1 MNQGGKRPNS
11 GRKKI
16 GTVLNTRVDNNTLEL
31 IETTIPGRNRAE
43 KIRNCLLLGI
53 ERHSKAMPLKSNSN
67 NVVKSFAK
75 TYSKIISNISYEFDN
90 VKESMTFLNS
100 IIFKLFFVSTD
111 DMNESVNICDAIYI
125 PISDTKTIDV
135 SKIILELKKYQ
146 WRLLTSEEDNTGNTI
161 TPQILGYFFEQLI
174 NKKEMGAYY
183 TPVDTTKYMCEVAI
197 VSSIL
202 DNTPVKSELLQVML
216 TLFNYAPNIYL
227 KTELSPHNSSAIC
240 YEDLIKNNADLRR
253 LFIDSLNCKEF
264 TQNYEVYKTI
274 KDLSIIDPTV
284 GTGAFII
291 TAAYLLIDI
300 FDKVGFD
307 HYELSRK
314 SYIKHIFTHNLYGV
328 DIMED
333 AISILKFR
341 IKLFLYEH
349 GIVDEEFCG
358 SLNSF
363 KCGNSV
369 YSTSDYSA
377 NELDKFSKIYN
388 YHEERIPYSTPF
400 DWHNEFPKVF
410 DRGGFSCVV
419 GNPPYIEWSKIKERR
434 YPVDALQTSKCGNL
448 YAFVFEKALKICNK
462 NGFIS
467 LIVPISIVSTNR
479 MKPLIDVI
487 KKNCSY
493 SFFSTFGDRPATL
506 FSGVHQKTAISLC
519 KVNSGT
525 SNCDVY
531 TSRYYH
537 WTASERNNLFN
548 RISYYLSEINNT
560 NDLIYKTGNNLQE
573 SILRKIMSKEHS
585 LTDILQRS
593 ETLYPIFLNMRA
605 TFWCKCFKVAQSSN
619 EYKCF
624 YTSNADYQNL
634 IYSLFNSSLFYMIWE
649 MTSDCWHIT
658 KDIFKLFTLGDV
670 DTKSNIYSSAKL
682 LSDRLSKDL
691 EKNKRYIGSKQVEYE
706 YLHKKSKTIID
717 EIDLLFAE
725 YYSFTQDELSFIL
738 NYNLSYR
745 MSDEY
750 DNYIKGE

>member
-43 KIRNCLLLGI
+43 KIRKCLLLGI
-53 ERHSKAMPLKSNSN
+53 ERHSKVMPLKNNSN
-67 NVVKSFAK
+67 NTVKSFAK
-75 TYSKIISNISYEFDN
+75 TYYKIINDISSEFDSVN
-90 VKESMTFLNS
+90 ESMTFLNS
-100 IIFKLFFVSTD
+100 IIFKLFFVSAD
-111 DMNESVNICDAIYI
+111 DMNESVSIYDSVYI
-125 PISDTKTIDV
+125 PIHNNKTVDV
-135 SKIILELKKYQ
+135 SRIIFELKKYQ
-146 WRLLTSEEDNTGNTI
+146 WRLLTSEEENTGNTI

-183 TPVDTTKYMCEVAI
+183 TPVDTTKYMCEAAI
-197 VSSIL
+197 VSSVL
-202 DNTPVKSELLQVML
+202 NNTPVKTELLQTML
-216 TLFNYAPNIYL
+216 ALFNYAPNIYL
-227 KTELSPHNSSAIC
+227 KAEMSSYDSKAIC

-253 LFIDSLNCKEF
+253 LFIDSLNCKDF

-274 KDLSIIDPTV
+274 KELSIIDPTV

-300 FDKVGFD
+300 FDRAGFD
-307 HYELSRK
+307 NYELSRK
-314 SYIKHIFTHNLYGV
+314 AYIKHIFTHNLYGV

-349 GIVDEEFCG
+349 GIVDEELCC
-358 SLNSF
+358 SLNNF

-369 YSTSDYSA
+369 YSASDYSA
-377 NELDKFSKIYN
+377 DELDEFSKIYN
-388 YHEERIPYSTPF
+388 YQEERIPYSTPF
-400 DWHNEFPKVF
+400 DWHKEFPKVF
-410 DRGGFSCVV
+410 DTGGFSCVV
-419 GNPPYIEWSKIKERR
+419 GNPPYIEWSKIKEKR
-434 YPVDALQTSKCGNL
+434 YPVDALKTSNCGNL
-448 YAFVFEKALKICNK
+448 YAFVFEKALDICNK

-467 LIVPISIVSTNR
+467 LIVPISLVSTNR
-479 MKPLIDVI
+479 MKPLINEI
-487 KKNCSY
+487 KSNCSNI
-493 SFFSTFGDRPATL
+493 FFSTFGDRPAAL
-506 FSGVHQKTAISLC
+506 FSGVHQKTAIALC
-519 KVNSGT
+519 KVESDKGK
-525 SNCDVY
+525 CDVY

-537 WTASERNNLFN
+537 WTASERCDLFN

-560 NDLIYKTGNNLQE
+560 NDLIYKTGNKLQE
-573 SILRKIMSKEHS
+573 SILSKIMSKEKR
-585 LTDILQRS
+585 LTDILQQS
-593 ETLYPIFLNMRA
+593 ETEYPIFLNMRA
-605 TFWCKCFKVAQSSN
+605 AFWCKCFKKAQTSN

-624 YTSNADYQNL
+624 YVSNADYQNL

-658 KDIFKLFTLGDV
+658 NDIFKLFTWGEI
-670 DTKSNIYSSAKL
+670 DTKSDIYSSAKL

-725 YYSFTQDELSFIL
+725 YYGFTQDELSFIL